1 MRGDVDRI
9 ALNDEPSRAAVDT
22 WQQVMGICYLAAQ
35 IPPAKVQ
42 ALLDELGRTDTLMP
56 ILDPTGYRQIMGNIS
71 EHREVIQAFARLRSV
86 IEKYNPAGKE

>member
-22 WQQVMGICYLAAQ
+22 WQQVMGVCYLIAQ
-35 IPPAKVQ
+35 IPQTDVQ
-42 ALLDELGRTDTLMP
+42 ALLAELDRTDTLMP

-71 EHREVIQAFARLRSV
+71 QHREVIQVFARLRAV